1 MDVRFMDHLDW
12 KLLAALHRNGRLT
25 NRELGDTV
33 GLSPSQ
39 CSRRRLILE
48 KAGIIRGYGVT
59 LDTQAMGLS
68 VMAFVQ
74 IIIKDHAA
82 GAFERFQALI
92 NSIPIIQEAHAV
104 SGDADYILKVVT
116 KDLPSLSAFVTD
128 RLLAHDT
135 IGHVKSY
142 IALRPLKTDSP
153 LPPFMP

>member
-25 NRELGDTV
+25 NRELGDTI

-39 CSRRRLILE
+39 CSRRRLMLE

>member
-1 MDVRFMDHLDW
+1 MDMHIMDHLDW
-12 KLLAALHRNGRLT
+12 KLLSALHRNGRLT
-25 NRELGDTV
+25 NRELGDAI

-39 CSRRRLILE
+39 CSRRRLTLE
-48 KAGIIRGYGVT
+48 KAGVIRGYGVT
-59 LDTQAMGLS
+59 LDPQAMGLS

-74 IIIKDHAA
+74 VIVRDHAA

>member
-1 MDVRFMDHLDW
+1 MDHFDW
-12 KLLAALHRNGRLT
+12 KILSALYRNGRLT
-25 NRELGDTV
+25 NRELGDAI

-39 CSRRRLILE
+39 CSRRRLMLE
-48 KAGIIRGYGVT
+48 KRGVIQGYGVT
-59 LDTQAMGLS
+59 LAPQAVGLN

-74 IIIKDHAA
+74 VIIKDHAA
-82 GAFERFQALI
+82 GAFERFQTLI

-116 KDLPSLSAFVTD
+116 EDLPGLSAFVTD
-128 RLLAHDT
+128 QLLASDMVS
-135 IGHVKSY
+135 HVKSY

>member
-1 MDVRFMDHLDW
+1 MDHLDW

-25 NRELGDTV
+25 NRELGDTI

-39 CSRRRLILE
+39 CSRRRLMLE